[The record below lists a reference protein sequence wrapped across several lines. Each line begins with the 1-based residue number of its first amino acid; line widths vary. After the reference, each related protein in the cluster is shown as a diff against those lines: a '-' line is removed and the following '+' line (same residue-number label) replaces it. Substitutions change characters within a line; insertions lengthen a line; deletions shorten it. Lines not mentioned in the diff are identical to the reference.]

1 MMRIINKIYI
11 WFKKVILNI
20 LGVIRDMINKDNE
33 YEVKIMESKCEIVKF
48 IIEKSAD
55 GVKYIVEKSADGVK
69 YIVEKSAD
77 GVKYIFGSRKIR
89 LSLGVAL
96 LISCINIP
104 DDKKVD
110 DRKELGKG
118 EC

>member
-69 YIVEKSAD
+69 YI
-77 GVKYIFGSRKIR
+77 FGSRKIR
-89 LSLGVAL
+89 LSLSVAL
-96 LISCINIP
+96 LISCFDLP
-104 DDKKVD
+104 DN
-110 DRKELGKG
+110 KG
-118 EC
+118 VKYNEN

>member
-1 MMRIINKIYI
+1 MMNIINKIYI
-11 WFKKVILNI
+11 WFKKVVLNI

-55 GVKYIVEKSADGVK
+55 SVK

-89 LSLGVAL
+89 LALGVAL

-104 DDKKVD
+104 DDKKVY

>member
-1 MMRIINKIYI
+1 MMRIMNKIYI
-11 WFKKVILNI
+11 WFKKVVLNI

-55 GVKYIVEKSADGVK
+55 SVK

-89 LSLGVAL
+89 LALGVAL

>member
-20 LGVIRDMINKDNE
+20 LGVIRDMINKNSENE
-33 YEVKIMESKCEIVKF
+33 VEIMKAKCEMAKYV
-48 IIEKSAD
+48 IEKTIN
-55 GVKYIVEKSADGVK
+55 GFER
-69 YIVEKSAD
+69 
-77 GVKYIFGSRKIR
+77 IFGSRKNR
-89 LSLGVAL
+89 LALGVAL

>member
-1 MMRIINKIYI
+1 MMKIINKIYI

-33 YEVKIMESKCEIVKF
+33 YDVKIMESKCEIVKF
-48 IIEKSAD
+48 II
-55 GVKYIVEKSADGVK
+55 EKSADGVK

>member
-33 YEVKIMESKCEIVKF
+33 VKIMESKCEIVKF

-55 GVKYIVEKSADGVK
+55 GVKYIVEKSAD
-69 YIVEKSAD
+69 S
-77 GVKYIFGSRKIR
+77 VKYIFGSRKIR
-89 LSLGVAL
+89 LALGVAL

>member
-20 LGVIRDMINKDNE
+20 LGVIRGMINKDNE

-69 YIVEKSAD
+69 YI
-77 GVKYIFGSRKIR
+77 FGSRKIR
-89 LSLGVAL
+89 LALGTAL
-96 LISCINIP
+96 LISCLNIP

>member
-1 MMRIINKIYI
+1 MMRIMNKIYI

-48 IIEKSAD
+48 I
-55 GVKYIVEKSADGVK
+55 VEKSADGVK

-77 GVKYIFGSRKIR
+77 SVKYIFGSRKIR
-89 LSLGVAL
+89 LALGVAL

>member
-1 MMRIINKIYI
+1 MKIINKFYI

-33 YEVKIMESKCEIVKF
+33 YEVKIMESKCKIVKF

-55 GVKYIVEKSADGVK
+55 SVK

-89 LSLGVAL
+89 LALGVAL

>member
-1 MMRIINKIYI
+1 MMRIMNKIYI
-11 WFKKVILNI
+11 WFKKVVLNI
-20 LGVIRDMINKDNE
+20 LGVIRNMINKDNE

-69 YIVEKSAD
+69 YI
-77 GVKYIFGSRKIR
+77 FGSRKIR
-89 LSLGVAL
+89 LALGVAL

>member
-1 MMRIINKIYI
+1 MMRIMNKIYI

-55 GVKYIVEKSADGVK
+55 GVKYIVEKSADG
-69 YIVEKSAD
+69 A
-77 GVKYIFGSRKIR
+77 KYIFGSRKIR
-89 LSLGVAL
+89 LALGVAL

>member
-55 GVKYIVEKSADGVK
+55 SVK

-89 LSLGVAL
+89 LALGVAL
-96 LISCINIP
+96 LISCINIL

>member
-55 GVKYIVEKSADGVK
+55 GVKYIVEKSAD
-69 YIVEKSAD
+69 S
-77 GVKYIFGSRKIR
+77 VKYIFGSRKIR
-89 LSLGVAL
+89 LALGVAL

>member
-1 MMRIINKIYI
+1 MRIINKIYI

-20 LGVIRDMINKDNE
+20 LGVIRDMINKENE
-33 YEVKIMESKCEIVKF
+33 YEVEILKTKCDM
-48 IIEKSAD
+48 A
-55 GVKYIVEKSADGVK
+55 KYIIEKSADGVK

-89 LSLGVAL
+89 LALGVAL

-110 DRKELGKG
+110 DRKELGEG

>member
-20 LGVIRDMINKDNE
+20 LGVIRNMINKDNE

-55 GVKYIVEKSADGVK
+55 SVKYIVEKSAD
-69 YIVEKSAD
+69 S
-77 GVKYIFGSRKIR
+77 VKYIFGSRKIR
-89 LSLGVAL
+89 LALGVAL

-104 DDKKVD
+104 DDKKSMIE
-110 DRKELGKG
+110 KN
-118 EC
+118 

>member
-1 MMRIINKIYI
+1 MMRIINNIYI

-20 LGVIRDMINKDNE
+20 LGVIRDMINKDSENE
-33 YEVKIMESKCEIVKF
+33 VEIMKAKCEMAKY
-48 IIEKSAD
+48 IIEKS
-55 GVKYIVEKSADGVK
+55 IDGVK

-77 GVKYIFGSRKIR
+77 GVKYIFGSKKIR
-89 LSLGVAL
+89 LALGVAL

>member
-11 WFKKVILNI
+11 WFKKVVLNI

-69 YIVEKSAD
+69 YI
-77 GVKYIFGSRKIR
+77 FGSRKIR
-89 LSLGVAL
+89 LALGVAL

>member
-1 MMRIINKIYI
+1 MMRIMNKIYI

-55 GVKYIVEKSADGVK
+55 SVKYIVEKSADS
-69 YIVEKSAD
+69 I
-77 GVKYIFGSRKIR
+77 KYIFGSRKIR
-89 LSLGVAL
+89 LTLGVAL

-110 DRKELGKG
+110 NRKELGKG

>member
-55 GVKYIVEKSADGVK
+55 SVKYIVEKSAD
-69 YIVEKSAD
+69 S
-77 GVKYIFGSRKIR
+77 VKYIFGSRKIR
-89 LSLGVAL
+89 LALGVAL